1 MQQTVRPQHDIIRF
15 PPPIVRPDVEAQ
27 EPPTDKQLTT
37 ADPGQKTMAGG
48 GDTPVIDE
56 PLGPVT
62 TPGVTEESTET
73 VFKAVEVEP
82 APIGGIDN
90 YYKFLGK
97 RINYPTAA
105 KEAGTQGNVILT
117 FVVER
122 DGSLTEIKALR
133 DPGNGLAEEAIRVLK
148 LAPHWTPG
156 IQNGKKVRVQYTIPI
171 SFTLGEQ

>member
-1 MQQTVRPQHDIIRF
+1 
-15 PPPIVRPDVEAQ
+15 
-27 EPPTDKQLTT
+27 
-37 ADPGQKTMAGG
+37 MAGG